1 MTERSDFTTFTTGH
15 PDFAAIF
22 CAVGVILDCQK
33 PNCRAKMVEEIKAVA
48 ASTHSPEVQATPA
61 MLRAGA
67 CLFEAVER
75 WEAKMKYCD
84 ACDEIGVTRIYP

>member
-33 PNCRAKMVEEIKAVA
+33 PNRRAKMVEEIKAVA
-48 ASTHSPEVQATPA
+48 ASISTAKVTATPA

-75 WEAKMKYCD
+75 WEAKTKYSN
-84 ACDEIGVTRIYP
+84 ACNEIDLPLIYP